1 MSLRIRRGTDAQR
14 SGITFLEGEL
24 VYTTD
29 TKKLYLGDG
38 TTAGGIA
45 VDSTTGS
52 ISQLADVNI
61 NGIQTGQILQWDG
74 AQFIAGDDAGDQDSI
89 FGADSTLL
97 VDATNSSINL
107 DGTVKGHIIPD
118 QNETY
123 NLGSASNK
131 FNDLFL
137 SGTTITLGT
146 ATISSDGSE
155 ITLSQPINATVKSS
169 GDVDTND
176 NSITNTAAGG
186 NITIAPTAGK
196 KLLVNDTVGGTSFAV
211 DTTSKSIDIDNGYGL
226 KLATFG
232 SAEYSAIAAQPG
244 QIVFDNPTKGLKIYN
259 GTAWVAVEGGAGGA
273 GVVEGQT
280 YDININ
286 GDIVGDDSSLLIN
299 TQTKDLSLLTGAF
312 TGVLQAGTLNADAI
326 NGTTVTT
333 TGLGTFSSASVGTNL
348 TVSSLVTTNNLTST
362 GISTLN
368 IVNAT
373 TINGDI
379 FGSVTGDAH
388 ITGTITAEDSSVF
401 FDADTRDINIRNA
414 TSNTINADQVNA
426 TQMFGSLVGSVFD
439 ESSTV
444 MVDAINSTFQGTS
457 ATLDS
462 VSTPII
468 DSPDGTLT
476 TNAVGANPAIM
487 KYNRSAASAYALT
500 QSIGRQLIS
509 KTIAGTETIVGSHS
523 MSEDTFNWLHA
534 PGGTYNYDNYVIFH
548 KTGKVAIS
556 MGQANISAEPAAHL
570 EVGGNIK
577 MDGSLI
583 GGVQVISGPGAIDV
597 TTLHTEITTTGA
609 DAYTLANGVV
619 GQMKIISM
627 VVDGGDATVTPTTL
641 ATGTTITFDAVA
653 DNVTLVYGALG
664 WLPIAVQNAVIA

>member
-500 QSIGRQLIS
+500 QSIGRTLIS

>member
-14 SGITFLEGEL
+14 TGVTFLEGEL

-155 ITLSQPINATVKSS
+155 ITLSQPINATVKST

-211 DTTSKSIDIDNGYGL
+211 DTTAKSIDIDNGYGL

-232 SAEYSAIAAQPG
+232 SADYSALVAQSG

-259 GTAWVAVEGGAGGA
+259 GTDWVTVAGGAGGA

-286 GDIVGDDSSLLIN
+286 GDIVGDDSTLLIN

-414 TSNTINADQVNA
+414 TSNTINAGRVNA
-426 TQMFGSLVGSVFD
+426 TEMFGSLVGSVFD

-583 GGVQVISGPGAIDV
+583 GGVQAISGAGAIDV

-609 DAYTLANGVV
+609 DAYTLANGVA
-619 GQMKIISM
+619 GQLKIISM
-627 VVDGGDATVTPTTL
+627 KVDGGDGTLTPTTL
-641 ATGTTITFDAVA
+641 ANGTTITFNDVN
-653 DNVTLVYGALG
+653 DSVTMIYSSLG
-664 WLPIAVQNAVIA
+664 WLPLAVQGAVIA